1 MAHPNSLRNLRPAWK
16 PGQAPNPQGI
26 NKKRPFSDRYAEMGE
41 AQAPIELIQKVNKQF
56 GKPVLAENCS
66 WCELVTA
73 RAYLSVFLRGDTN
86 ILKEMA
92 DRVEGKAPQR
102 LDLAI
107 PAHSEVTLKVVYD
120 TATPKKKPDPTA
132 VEATLFNDIVTLI
145 EGSTDDEDELFLTKA
160 AELAQIIKERAE
172 QRGKTINV
180 TAR

>member
-26 NKKRPFSDRYAEMGE
+26 NKKRPFSDSYAMLGE
-41 AQAPIELIQKVNKQF
+41 TQAPIELIQKVNKEF

-86 ILKEMA
+86 MLREIA

-102 LDLAI
+102 LDLGI
-107 PAHSEVTLKVVYD
+107 PPRTEVTFKLVHERETPYARDKD
-120 TATPKKKPDPTA
+120 TGRL
-132 VEATLFNDIVTLI
+132 EATVFSYILMIIQIPGPRGRTLLDA
-145 EGSTDDEDELFLTKA
+145 GGRARTD
-160 AELAQIIKERAE
+160 AESA
-172 QRGKTINV
+172 
-180 TAR
+180 